1 MNRLKQLEEFGQS
14 VWLDFLSREFL
25 AGNELRR
32 LISED
37 GLKGMTSNP
46 SIFEKAF
53 SHGTEYDSDIERFA
67 AEGCSV
73 ATIFRRLSVRD
84 IQTAAD
90 ALRPVHEA
98 SHGVDGY
105 VSIEASPYL
114 AYDTEASIAEARTLW
129 HEIGRP
135 NLMVKIP
142 GTRQGIPAIRALIGE
157 GININI
163 TLLFARAAYENVV
176 EAYLSG
182 LEMLARKGRLDS
194 MASVASFFV
203 SRIDTKVDAELDTRV
218 ATAQGET
225 RSVLESLK
233 GRIAIA
239 NAKLAYRHYKEVV
252 ESERWKKLADQGAR
266 PQRLLWASTGTKNK
280 SYSDVMYVDS
290 LIGRDTVNTMPPE
303 TLDAFRDH
311 GHPAAALDQDVDKA
325 RASLE
330 QLEKTG
336 VSLDR
341 ITDELVSEGVEK
353 FAEAAD
359 QLFAALAGKRIKML
373 GARLLR
379 LDAALGSAQGA
390 VDSEISKWMGAGNIR
405 RLWARDKSLWTD
417 ADENRWLG
425 WLDIAAREAADLKP
439 LEQLARDVQGAAT
452 ENVVLLGMGGSS
464 LGAQVLADTFG
475 RRQGWPELHVLDST
489 DPDQILSVERS
500 LSPATTLFL
509 VSSKSGTTLEPN
521 ILRDHF
527 LEVTRKSAP
536 KEAPA
541 SRFIAITDPGT
552 VLEQEAR
559 RDGFR
564 NIFHGDPA
572 IGGRFSVLSKF
583 GLVPAAAMG
592 VDVKRLLGEAECAR
606 QSCADMVPA
615 AANPAVRLGA
625 ALGVLARDFGRDK
638 VTFIPSPS
646 IASLGTWLEQL
657 LAESTGKQG
666 KGLIPID
673 KEALGNPELYGPD
686 RVFVHLQLAG
696 REDFDAP
703 LRGLRARGHP
713 VIRLVIQD
721 VYQIAQ
727 MFFVWEMAIAVA
739 GAVLG
744 INPFDQPDVEASKQ
758 RTRALTDAMEAETSA
773 PQKRPDFDR
782 DGVEIYI
789 DDAGRKDFAEARS
802 LADFLRIHL
811 GRIRER
817 DYFAL
822 LAYLAHT
829 PKHEKMLN
837 EVRLKVRERKRVAT
851 CLEFGPRYLHS
862 TGQAYKGGPNSGVF
876 LTLTC
881 DHAQDLEVENR
892 KLTFSAVELAQAQG
906 DFEVLNERGRRAMRV
921 HLHDLPRDL
930 EALRDAVERALT

>member
-1 MNRLKQLEEFGQS
+1 
-14 VWLDFLSREFL
+14 
-25 AGNELRR
+25 
-32 LISED
+32 
-37 GLKGMTSNP
+37 
-46 SIFEKAF
+46 
-53 SHGTEYDSDIERFA
+53 
-67 AEGCSV
+67 
-73 ATIFRRLSVRD
+73 
-84 IQTAAD
+84 
-90 ALRPVHEA
+90 
-98 SHGVDGY
+98 
-105 VSIEASPYL
+105 
-114 AYDTEASIAEARTLW
+114 
-129 HEIGRP
+129 
-135 NLMVKIP
+135 
-142 GTRQGIPAIRALIGE
+142 
-157 GININI
+157 
-163 TLLFARAAYENVV
+163 
-176 EAYLSG
+176 
-182 LEMLARKGRLDS
+182 
-194 MASVASFFV
+194 
-203 SRIDTKVDAELDTRV
+203 
-218 ATAQGET
+218 
-225 RSVLESLK
+225 
-233 GRIAIA
+233 
-239 NAKLAYRHYKEVV
+239 
-252 ESERWKKLADQGAR
+252 
-266 PQRLLWASTGTKNK
+266 
-280 SYSDVMYVDS
+280 
-290 LIGRDTVNTMPPE
+290 
-303 TLDAFRDH
+303 
-311 GHPAAALDQDVDKA
+311 
-325 RASLE
+325 
-330 QLEKTG
+330 
-336 VSLDR
+336 
-341 ITDELVSEGVEK
+341 
-353 FAEAAD
+353 
-359 QLFAALAGKRIKML
+359 
-373 GARLLR
+373 
-379 LDAALGSAQGA
+379 
-390 VDSEISKWMGAGNIR
+390 
-405 RLWARDKSLWTD
+405 
-417 ADENRWLG
+417 
-425 WLDIAAREAADLKP
+425 
-439 LEQLARDVQGAAT
+439 
-452 ENVVLLGMGGSS
+452 
-464 LGAQVLADTFG
+464 
-475 RRQGWPELHVLDST
+475 
-489 DPDQILSVERS
+489 
-500 LSPATTLFL
+500 
-509 VSSKSGTTLEPN
+509 
-521 ILRDHF
+521 
-527 LEVTRKSAP
+527 
-536 KEAPA
+536 
-541 SRFIAITDPGT
+541 
-552 VLEQEAR
+552 
-559 RDGFR
+559 
-564 NIFHGDPA
+564 
-572 IGGRFSVLSKF
+572 VLSKF